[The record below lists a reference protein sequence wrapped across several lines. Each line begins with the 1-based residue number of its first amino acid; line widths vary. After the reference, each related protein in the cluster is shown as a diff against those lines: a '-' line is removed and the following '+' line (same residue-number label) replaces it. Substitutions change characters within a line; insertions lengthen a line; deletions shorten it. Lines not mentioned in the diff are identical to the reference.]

1 MASQK
6 RILDLSRFVAIGDSI
21 TAGYADGALYYKGQI
36 YAYPNLLARQ
46 FNTLCPLVFR
56 QALVDKH
63 SSGIGFIGRSRLI
76 LVPDEHNPKNKWG
89 CLSYLSTKGDNRI
102 LSENLYHSNG
112 PFHNMAVPG
121 AKAAHLLQPG
131 YGDPA
136 KGMGNY
142 NPFFTRMASDPCKT
156 SVLSDILTLDPT
168 FFTLFIGNNDVLSY
182 AMHGGTTDIITP
194 SQGKAGAGF
203 TETLRYLIEKL
214 TEKGAKGIITT
225 LPDLTTIPFFNT
237 IAYDHLL
244 LDAEEAAQLNGYYA
258 SDQLHFKA
266 GTNAF
271 LVETSRDNNTGLRQ
285 MKKGEV
291 VLCEIMQ
298 DPLSSAYL
306 IGKLPIPK
314 NYYLD
319 LQQVTDIKQ
328 AINSY
333 NEAIAGIAL
342 EKGLGLVNLN
352 DLLRSARPD
361 RVYDRKLRAMH
372 FLETGAFSLDGIHIN
387 ALGQAL
393 LANEFIKAIY
403 RKYGLRI
410 PRVPIVQFRKKHRIT
425 MNIK

>member
-6 RILDLSRFVAIGDSI
+6 SMLDLSRFVAIGDSI

-36 YAYPNLLARQ
+36 NAYPNLVARQ
-46 FNTLCPLVFR
+46 FNTVRPLVFK

-76 LVPDEHNPKNKWG
+76 LVPDEHHPKNKWG
-89 CLSYLSTKGDNRI
+89 CLSYLSTKGDNSI
-102 LSENLYHSNG
+102 LSENLYRSNG

-121 AKAAHLLQPG
+121 AKVAHLLQPG

-142 NPFFTRMASDPCKT
+142 NPFFTRMASDPART
-156 SVLSDILTLDPT
+156 SVLTDILSLDPT

-182 AMHGGTTDIITP
+182 AMHGGTNDIITP
-194 SQGKAGAGF
+194 TEGKIGTGF
-203 TETLRYLIEKL
+203 IETLRYLVEKL
-214 TEKGAKGIITT
+214 TEKGAKGIIAT
-225 LPDLTTIPFFNT
+225 LPDLTAIPFFNT

-244 LDAEEAAQLNGYYA
+244 LDTQEAEQLNGYYA
-258 SDQLHFKA
+258 SEQLHFKA
-266 GTNAF
+266 GANTF
-271 LVETSRDNNTGLRQ
+271 VVETVHDDKARLRQ
-285 MKKGEV
+285 MKKGEI
-291 VLCEIMQ
+291 VLCEVMQ
-298 DPLSSAYL
+298 DALSIAYL
-306 IGKLPIPK
+306 SGRLPIPK

-319 LQQVTDIKQ
+319 LQEIAGIKQ
-328 AINSY
+328 AIHTY
-333 NEAIAGIAL
+333 NEAISRIAL

-352 DLLRSARPD
+352 DLLKSAKPD
-361 RVYDRKLRAMH
+361 RTYDRRLRAIH

-393 LANEFIKAIY
+393 LTNEFIKTIY
-403 RKYGLRI
+403 QKYGLRV